1 MAASSILGILLAMAC
16 VLLPLCEA
24 QASCSERCGESY
36 YRGHIC
42 HCDYNCLIHNECC
55 KDYESMCTT
64 SDSCK
69 GRCGESF
76 RRGRPCS
83 CDSDCVQYNQCC
95 PDYENHCGRDSLKSK
110 PIKEPSDVTQSP
122 VSTKNEDINQDLSES
137 LLIPLSTP
145 AEPIQQTLE
154 IQRDEGI
161 DQTLHQ
167 VPAPTIETADPV
179 STLSPES
186 MSGQE
191 PLLINTTEDMPT
203 PGDAE
208 TTPDPTLPSLET
220 PTSQGEP
227 DAFAEEIHTPVPEE
241 QLLPSNPTGTPTVD
255 ESNDI
260 SVATPAIPAS
270 EPPIEITDNTATAT
284 SSTSGGQ
291 TDSNSSLSS
300 SVMPVTAPNGFLTPQ
315 PTAESMQDLAETMN
329 PNTSSTRE
337 DEEISPVGSETT
349 TQIAEAPEP
358 QTTATTS
365 EADTPAPTGS
375 GEGTPSVS
383 QSLDASAAP
392 GLTESAPSVSQDTDK
407 PAATADSSPSVS
419 QDTDI
424 PSSTGFADR
433 LLPTNMPELV
443 SADSTTPASLDETS
457 AAAGTPSLSMEA
469 DEPKVEGDASTSSP
483 PQVSLSV
490 TPQAE
495 TEAQSGPASP
505 GATTGADTPSA
516 GNDITSAAQPGGST
530 SGQATELP
538 PTPAGEA
545 QDSDTQATLSG
556 NTPSAPLKPSLPSAW
571 PSKKPRPSTLTDIA
585 EALATNSPSDHLAD
599 DNNDTNL
606 CSGRPINGLTTLR
619 NGTVVVF
626 RGHYFWV
633 LDANRVPGPARGI
646 TDVWGIPSPIDTV
659 FTRCNCQGKTYFF
672 KGNNYWRFENDVMDP
687 NYPKPI
693 SGGFSGLAGK
703 ITAALSVPA
712 TDRRRQESVYF
723 FKRGGLVQKYTYLHG
738 TNPTC
743 SNRVKHIV
751 YAVRTRTARQAAPS
765 QMSLSKEINIRLT
778 WRGFPSVVTSAVS
791 IPSPR
796 KPDGYDYYIFSK
808 TKYYNIKMD
817 DEQPALVTP
826 LSQTSQQNSAKN
838 WFKCP

>member
-1 MAASSILGILLAMAC
+1 MEELSFLSLKQTQAMAASSILGILLALFC
-16 VLLPLCEA
+16 VLLPLCSA
-24 QASCSERCGESY
+24 QGSCSERCGESY
-36 YRGHIC
+36 HRGHIC
-42 HCDYNCLIHNECC
+42 QCDYDCLIHNECC

-76 RRGRPCS
+76 MRGRPCS
-83 CDSDCVQYNQCC
+83 CDSDCVRYNQCC

-110 PIKEPSDVTQSP
+110 RIKEPSDVMPAAHTQSP
-122 VSTKNEDINQDLSES
+122 VRIKNEDINQDLSES

-145 AEPIQQTLE
+145 AEPIQQE
-154 IQRDEGI
+154 MQRDEGI
-161 DQTLHQ
+161 DQTPDQ
-167 VPAPTIETADPV
+167 VPAPAIETADSV

-186 MSGQE
+186 VSGQE
-191 PLLINTTEDMPT
+191 PLLTNTTEDRPT
-203 PGDAE
+203 PDDAE
-208 TTPDPTLPSLET
+208 TPPDPVLSSLET
-220 PTSQGEP
+220 PTSQAEP
-227 DAFAEEIHTPVPEE
+227 EAFAEEIHTLVPEE
-241 QLLPSNPTGTPTVD
+241 QFLPSTSTGTPTVD
-255 ESNDI
+255 ESDDI
-260 SVATPAIPAS
+260 SIATPAIPAS
-270 EPPIEITDNTATAT
+270 EPPIEITDNTDPAA
-284 SSTSGGQ
+284 SSTPEGQ
-291 TDSNSSLSS
+291 TDSNTSLASSM
-300 SVMPVTAPNGFLTPQ
+300 MPVTAPNGFLTPQ
-315 PTAESMQDLAETMN
+315 PTPESMQDLAEMMN

-365 EADTPAPTGS
+365 EADTPAPTDS
-375 GEGTPSVS
+375 GEGTPSVG
-383 QSLDASAAP
+383 QSLGASAAP
-392 GLTESAPSVSQDTDK
+392 GLTEGTPSVSQDTDR
-407 PAATADSSPSVS
+407 PAATAESSPSAS
-419 QDTDI
+419 QSSDI
-424 PSSTGFADR
+424 PSST
-433 LLPTNMPELV
+433 
-443 SADSTTPASLDETS
+443 DSTIPTSLDETS
-457 AAAGTPSLSMEA
+457 AVARTPSQSMEA
-469 DEPKVEGDASTSSP
+469 DGPKVEGDASTSSP

-505 GATTGADTPSA
+505 GAATGADTLSA
-516 GNDITSAAQPGGST
+516 GNDITSTAQPGGST

-538 PTPAGEA
+538 PIPAGEA
-545 QDSDTQATLSG
+545 QDSDTPATLSG
-556 NTPSAPLKPSLPSAW
+556 NTPSASLKPSLPSAR

-585 EALATNSPSDHLAD
+585 EALATNSPSDHIAD

-606 CSGRPINGLTTLR
+606 CSGRPVNGLTTLR

-633 LDANRVPGPARGI
+633 LDANKVPGPARSI

-687 NYPKPI
+687 NYPKTI
-693 SGGFSGLAGK
+693 SKGFDGLAGK

-712 TDRRRQESVYF
+712 TRRRRESVYF

-743 SNRVKHIV
+743 SNRIKHIV
-751 YAVRTRTARQAAPS
+751 YTVRTRTARQAASSPI
-765 QMSLSKEINIRLT
+765 SLSKEINVKLV

-796 KPDGYDYYIFSK
+796 HPDGYNYYIFSR

-817 DEQPALVTP
+817 DEQPVLVTP
-826 LSQTSQQNSAKN
+826 LSQASQQNSAKN